1 MDKEFLSFIHY
12 VSTDSIFGSTD
23 LLYAIVRGALMG
35 YPATSYRF
43 NFFVCVEKKYVW

>member
-43 NFFVCVEKKYVW
+43 IFFCVLKQAEVG